1 MNTTQIIPG
10 SHEGECDDYDQALLH
25 AKLAVK
31 VTGQP
36 HTIVLRNGCYYVTT
50 NLLRAKRELFVSPG
64 RVLAQ
69 VWASKI
75 TGALR
80 VYPYAA

>member
-1 MNTTQIIPG
+1 
-10 SHEGECDDYDQALLH
+10 
-25 AKLAVK
+25 VK
-31 VTGQP
+31 VTGLP
-36 HTIVLRNGCYYVTT
+36 HTIVLRNGRHYITT
-50 NLLRAKRELFVSPG
+50 NLMRAKRELFVSPG

-80 VYPYAA
+80 VYPYTQSV

>member
-1 MNTTQIIPG
+1 MNTKQIIPG
-10 SHEGECDDYDQALLH
+10 ADEGECDDYDQALLH

-31 VTGQP
+31 VTGLP
-36 HTIVLRNGCYYVTT
+36 HVIVLRNGCYFITT
-50 NLLRAKRELFVSPG
+50 NMLLAKRELFVSPG

-75 TGALR
+75 SGAIR
-80 VYPYAA
+80 VYAHA